1 MTKGL
6 IDCAERNRIP
16 YQRDALVA
24 GGTDAGAINKSGGGV
39 KVLGISIPT
48 RYGHTPNSIVNLDDV
63 EACIRLM
70 ECYLQEEIPIITQEK
85 IK

>member
-1 MTKGL
+1 M
-6 IDCAERNRIP
+6 
-16 YQRDALVA
+16 
-24 GGTDAGAINKSGGGV
+24 